1 MRNINS
7 YECFLLEKRIAQISS
22 KIEVAFNY
30 DIIKTSHAA
39 DRSNFSKRGLSGDNQ
54 NHISNS
60 EIKEFVYFFI
70 KDISHGIAT
79 GEIVDQTN
87 FVIKS
92 QDRELSMAIV
102 AEMVS
107 NTYWKLIVKTLFR
120 ESEENG
126 LSVYKNQLV
135 YRK

>member
-70 KDISHGIAT
+70 KDI
-79 GEIVDQTN
+79 
-87 FVIKS
+87 
-92 QDRELSMAIV
+92 
-102 AEMVS
+102 
-107 NTYWKLIVKTLFR
+107 
-120 ESEENG
+120 
-126 LSVYKNQLV
+126 
-135 YRK
+135 